1 MNPSEPIKKKG
12 GRPPSVTKRDQQ
24 ITVCLTKIEKLALSK
39 RAEKAGL
46 NLSDYG
52 RQMILTGKAQARLSA
67 QENETLNQV
76 ARLGSNLNQIAHKAN
91 ADGIRSIA
99 LEAHRL
105 LQQLS
110 QLLDPPVRDKPADL

>member
-1 MNPSEPIKKKG
+1 MNPSEPVKKKG

-52 RQMILTGKAQARLSA
+52 RQMILTGRVQARLSA

-76 ARLGSNLNQIAHKAN
+76 ARLGNNLNQIAHKAN

-99 LEAHRL
+99 FEASRL

-110 QLLDPPVRDKPADL
+110 QLLNKPSDS